1 MIIISRVPLEKIIFD
16 GKEIRFTHMSPI
28 STSGR
33 SEALIFFKEPPIKE
47 RKIVRS
53 FVYLN
58 VQHSYLLILCSWTS
72 WASISALWR
81 AL

>member
-1 MIIISRVPLEKIIFD
+1 
-16 GKEIRFTHMSPI
+16 MSPI

-47 RKIVRS
+47 RKIVIS

-58 VQHSYLLILCSWTS
+58 VQHSYL
-72 WASISALWR
+72 
-81 AL
+81 